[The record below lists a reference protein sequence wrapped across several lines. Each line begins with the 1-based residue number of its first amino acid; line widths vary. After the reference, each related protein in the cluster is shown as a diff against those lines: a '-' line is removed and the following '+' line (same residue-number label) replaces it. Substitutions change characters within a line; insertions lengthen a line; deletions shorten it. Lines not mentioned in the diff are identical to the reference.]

1 MYFKSFYAIITFKLT
16 KEKKMKN
23 HGFTL
28 IELLVVVLIIG
39 ILSSVALPQYTKA
52 VEKSR
57 AANAYQLI
65 KSINDA
71 QKLANLAQ
79 GTSGKIYP
87 FEDLTLTF
95 TDKDGNT
102 ATGYSFWGKDYLFV
116 LGNQSSLGAAP
127 TENRVEPAGA
137 WNHGGSGGRGDYIL
151 SINNGRKTCGV
162 VGSSA
167 KGAEVCRAIVG
178 GTTAATSVCVSGET
192 CYTE

>member
-1 MYFKSFYAIITFKLT
+1 
-16 KEKKMKN
+16 MKN

-79 GTSGKIYP
+79 GTSGKVYP

-102 ATGYSFWGKDYLFV
+102 ATGYSFQGERLSLYFRQSIQYGCRLYRKPCGTCRGV
-116 LGNQSSLGAAP
+116 ELGWLWRSWRLYF
-127 TENRVEPAGA
+127 R
-137 WNHGGSGGRGDYIL
+137 H
-151 SINNGRKTCGV
+151 
-162 VGSSA
+162 
-167 KGAEVCRAIVG
+167 
-178 GTTAATSVCVSGET
+178 
-192 CYTE
+192 